1 MYRLYSVKMSG
12 ERKTELVLEELPED
26 ELEGEDDFF
35 NPEDNWDEEDD
46 EPQEREY
53 CD

>member
-1 MYRLYSVKMSG
+1 MSS
-12 ERKTELVLEELPED
+12 ERKTEIIDEEIED
-26 ELEGEDDFF
+26 KEDFF
-35 NPEDNWDEEDD
+35 QPEDNWDEDEYEDD